1 MRVDAARGHDART
14 RSRGVV
20 VANPLGQSC
29 DASPAP
35 GRVNEFRL
43 GGDRPLEQSAPPL
56 GIGLVPR
63 LEVGVEDLVH
73 AMTLRLGVTRAE
85 TANGSW
91 RARVFMEDGS
101 DQSSSASSCAQ
112 EAAAMLA
119 PRRSNAIDVGA

>member
-1 MRVDAARGHDART
+1 M
-14 RSRGVV
+14 
-20 VANPLGQSC
+20 
-29 DASPAP
+29 
-35 GRVNEFRL
+35 
-43 GGDRPLEQSAPPL
+43 
-56 GIGLVPR
+56 
-63 LEVGVEDLVH
+63 
-73 AMTLRLGVTRAE
+73 TRAE